1 MLQPTWQNLVARR
14 ADPKVTDNHPFNL
27 PRNYLRRRRSPGVHH
42 PVHTVQTNNLPSK
55 DLVKVA
61 FNCAF
66 VVNTSYVRILVV
78 EDDEPIAEALTS
90 GLTREGFEVCRVRT
104 GNDALNSL
112 PTDFILLDLGL
123 PDRDGIGLFESLR
136 AVSSAPII
144 MVTAR
149 GAEEDRI
156 AGLNLGA
163 DDYVVKP
170 FGVRELVARIN
181 AVTRRISRFD
191 SDANS
196 PQILG
201 DMEIDRRL
209 RTITLC
215 GVQVACTP
223 KEFGILEFLARDP
236 GAVITRQELLDG
248 VWGPHWFGPTKM
260 MDVHIASLRHKL
272 GRHDFIETLRGV
284 GFKFTVTEA

>member
-1 MLQPTWQNLVARR
+1 M
-14 ADPKVTDNHPFNL
+14 
-27 PRNYLRRRRSPGVHH
+27 
-42 PVHTVQTNNLPSK
+42 
-55 DLVKVA
+55 VKVS
-61 FNCAF
+61 FVRTF

-78 EDDEPIAEALTS
+78 EDDEPIAEALAS
-90 GLTREGFEVCRVRT
+90 GLTREGYEVCKAAT

-123 PDRDGIGLFESLR
+123 PDRDGIDLFESLR
-136 AVSSAPII
+136 AVSPAPII

-191 SDANS
+191 SDASS

-209 RTITLC
+209 RTITVC

-260 MDVHIASLRHKL
+260 IDVHIASL
-272 GRHDFIETLRGV
+272 
-284 GFKFTVTEA
+284 